1 MERDASFEKE
11 QRQKLLRSVPRLL
24 LCALAFLAVAG
35 PALADDSPG
44 LDRLLGSQG
53 RSDHQKRIETLVFK
67 NGKTFGWEDFSAW
80 GEEIFRNGFIESPPT
95 GPSPSDPVSEFFTC
109 MTCHNYERED
119 PDLTVQDPDA
129 RFQWIEKTGK
139 KIFLLQGA
147 TMAGVVNRET
157 FYADYYTIYHHL
169 CVPKGKEL
177 PSRPCGPFLR
187 ICGPGCRTMDPD
199 SLDDAIQVCSAYC
212 SAGRYLDEW
221 ELYALLAFFWDQEI
235 TLEDIDLLPEQA
247 ARVKAVLT
255 SPSPDPR
262 EAETLRGLLAGK
274 YAKKAGNTF
283 RGIPKATKEALG
295 GTLVV
300 EYGNGRKFA
309 GDSGRGERLW
319 QLSCGR
325 CHGIENMPAKAKYFT
340 EDLDKFH
347 KMIAKG
353 TRYRDKP
360 YMPNFTLERL
370 SHQQSAD
377 ILVYLKS
384 LEK

>member
-1 MERDASFEKE
+1 MVKQPYYGKIHRQISF
-11 QRQKLLRSVPRLL
+11 QHPLRTLL
-24 LCALAFLAVAG
+24 LGLTMLVFATPTLAA
-35 PALADDSPG
+35 DSPA
-44 LDRLLGSQG
+44 LDRLMGGQG
-53 RSDHQKRIETLVFK
+53 RAHHQNRIEKLFFA
-67 NGKTFGWEDFSAW
+67 NGKTYTWKDFSGW
-80 GEEIFRNGFIESPPT
+80 GKEIFLNGSVKKPPT
-95 GPSPSDPVSEFFTC
+95 GTRPSEPISKYFKC
-109 MTCHNYERED
+109 ITCHNYDRED
-119 PDLTVQDPDA
+119 PDLTNQDPEA
-129 RFQWIEKTGK
+129 RFHWIEKTGQ
-139 KIFLLQGA
+139 KIYLLQGA
-147 TMAGVVNRET
+147 TMWGIVNRET
-157 FYADYYTIYHHL
+157 FYADYYGIYHHL
-169 CVPKGKEL
+169 CVPEGKKP
-177 PSRPCGPFLR
+177 PSTPCGPLLKV
-187 ICGPGCRTMDPD
+187 CGPGCRTMDPA
-199 SLDDAIQVCSAYC
+199 SLEDAIQVCSAYC
-212 SAGRYLDEW
+212 SAGRYLQEW

-235 TLEDIDLLPEQA
+235 RLKDLDLTPEQA
-247 ARVKAVLT
+247 AHMKKVLT
-255 SPSPDPR
+255 SRSPDPQY
-262 EAETLRGLLAGK
+262 AKGLRGLLAGK

-300 EYGNGRKFA
+300 EYGNGREFA

-325 CHGIENMPAKAKYFT
+325 CHGMENMPAKAKYFT

-353 TRYRDKP
+353 TRNRDKP